1 MKEEFDLLVLDSNA
15 LTETKINLTE
25 NDVLFLYRCQKN
37 VCRRLDW
44 VECDPQKLFLII
56 NRFLESGY
64 VHPQNYRQVLKTVI
78 NVYYDIRSRITNKV
92 TDEDI
97 VEAMTNLSSFPA
109 WGSKGSS
116 IVWKFISVWRNKNV

>member
-64 VHPQNYRQVLKTVI
+64 VHPQNYRQVL

-97 VEAMTNLSSFPA
+97 VEAMTNLYEQLSGMGIERLKHRMEIYF
-109 WGSKGSS
+109 GLEE
-116 IVWKFISVWRNKNV
+116 

>member
-1 MKEEFDLLVLDSNA
+1 MKEEFDLRVLDSNE

-56 NRFLESGY
+56 NRFLESRY
-64 VHPQNYRQVLKTVI
+64 VHQQNYRQVLKTVI

-97 VEAMTNLSSFPA
+97 VEAMTNLYEQLSGMGVERLRHRMEIYF
-109 WGSKGSS
+109 GLEE
-116 IVWKFISVWRNKNV
+116 